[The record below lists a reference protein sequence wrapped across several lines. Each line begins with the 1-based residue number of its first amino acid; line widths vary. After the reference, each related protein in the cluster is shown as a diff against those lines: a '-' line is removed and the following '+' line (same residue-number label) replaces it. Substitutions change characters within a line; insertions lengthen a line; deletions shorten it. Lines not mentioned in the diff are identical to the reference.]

1 MSTDQKSN
9 NFFNKNLRK
18 ILIKIGKFNIFDKKF
33 GEIWRNSVYK
43 IYEKLFYESSR
54 ELKKFIW

>member
-9 NFFNKNLRK
+9 NFFNKNFRK

-33 GEIWRNSVYK
+33 TETWRNSVYR
-43 IYEKLFYESSR
+43 IYEKFFYESLR

>member
-18 ILIKIGKFNIFDKKF
+18 ILIKIDKLNIFDKKF
-33 GEIWRNSVYK
+33 GEI
-43 IYEKLFYESSR
+43 
-54 ELKKFIW
+54 

>member
-18 ILIKIGKFNIFDKKF
+18 ILIKIDKLNIFDKKF

>member
-33 GEIWRNSVYK
+33 GEI
-43 IYEKLFYESSR
+43 
-54 ELKKFIW
+54 